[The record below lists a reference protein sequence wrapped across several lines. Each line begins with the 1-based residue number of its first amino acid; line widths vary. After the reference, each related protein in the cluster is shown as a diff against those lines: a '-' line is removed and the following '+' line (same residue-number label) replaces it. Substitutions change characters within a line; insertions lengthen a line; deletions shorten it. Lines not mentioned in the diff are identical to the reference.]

1 MTSLSVRTVLIKIG
15 GSTLGADDTSFA
27 DVAGLQ
33 AAGARVI
40 IVHGGGP
47 ETTAWMAKLGVR
59 AEFVDGLRVTDAAGL
74 DVAAAVLSGLI
85 NKRLVAAFT
94 AEGVRA
100 IGLSGVDGGLVR
112 GSVTKPELGFVAGSV
127 RVDPAPIDALLAAG
141 YVPVVSPIGADE
153 TNRGQLLNVNADTVA
168 GALAVAVPATDLVFL
183 TDVDGILD
191 ANGRAL
197 KRVSVDMGQGLVT
210 SGIVKGGM
218 IPKLEACVQA
228 AEAGIAAH
236 IVNGTAP
243 RALINCMN
251 GTVTGTA
258 VA

>member
-15 GSTLGADDTSFA
+15 GSTLGTDDTSFA

-33 AAGARVI
+33 TAGARVI

-74 DVAAAVLSGLI
+74 DVASAVLSGLI
-85 NKRLVAAFT
+85 NKRLVAAF
-94 AEGVRA
+94 AAQGVRA

-141 YVPVVSPIGADE
+141 YVPVISPIGADE

-168 GALAVAVPATDLVFL
+168 GAIA
-183 TDVDGILD
+183 DVEGILD

-197 KRVSVDMGQGLVT
+197 KRVSIDMGQGLVT

-228 AEAGIAAH
+228 AKAGIAAH

-243 RALINCMN
+243 RALINCMD